1 MNDIH
6 ISGTGTVTPGQYDSV
21 TVSGMGKCPG
31 ALRADEITVNGTF
44 KVEGSS
50 ECRKLT
56 VNGTFK
62 GQGALSAEEV
72 VCNGAATVEDDMTAN
87 TLSVAGVLHCEG
99 DKLQSRELSCA
110 GILTMDGLVS
120 CDQIH
125 VTGILKAEQLEG
137 RSIRIRSHRPEL
149 LRRFWLSKGLSR
161 VDYIQGEEVELSG
174 VTAETV
180 TGTNITIGPDCNIER
195 IRCNGTLKLDPTA
208 VVEDIAGDYKMR

>member
-6 ISGTGTVTPGQYDSV
+6 ISGTGNVSPGQYDKV
-21 TVSGMGKCPG
+21 TVSGMSKCPG
-31 ALRADEITVNGTF
+31 ALRAEEITVNGTF
-44 KVEGSS
+44 KVEDGT

-62 GQGALSAEEV
+62 GEGALSAEEV
-72 VCNGAATVEDDMTAN
+72 VCNGAATIEDDMVAN
-87 TLSVAGVLHCEG
+87 MLSVAGVLHCEG

-149 LRRFWLSKGLSR
+149 LRRFWLSKGLSKI
-161 VDYIQGEEVELSG
+161 DYIQGAEIELSG

-195 IRCNGTLKLDPTA
+195 IRCNGTLKLDPSS
-208 VVEDIAGDYKMR
+208 VVEDVAGEYEMR

>member
-6 ISGTGTVTPGQYDSV
+6 ISGTGNVAPGQYDSV

-31 ALRADEITVNGTF
+31 GLRAEEITVNGTF
-44 KVEGSS
+44 KVEDGT
-50 ECRKLT
+50 ECRKLI

-62 GQGALSAEEV
+62 GEGTLSAEEV
-72 VCNGAATVEDDMTAN
+72 VCNGAATIEDGLVAN
-87 TLSVAGVLHCEG
+87 VLSVAGVLHCEG

-149 LRRFWLSKGLSR
+149 LRRFWLSKGLSKI
-161 VDYIQGEEVELSG
+161 DYIQGIEIELSG

-180 TGTNITIGPDCNIER
+180 TGTDIIIGPDCNIER
-195 IRCNGTLKLDPTA
+195 LRCNGTLKLDPSS
-208 VVEDIAGDYKMR
+208 VVEDLAGDYEMR